1 MRRIWIQPLTRQRAL
16 MKGMKCVRREEG
28 RGMRREGTGT
38 GISRGRDMD
47 ETEGLEG
54 ELKEGQR
61 ELTQRKYRS
70 K

>member
-1 MRRIWIQPLTRQRAL
+1 
-16 MKGMKCVRREEG
+16 
-28 RGMRREGTGT
+28 MRREGTGT